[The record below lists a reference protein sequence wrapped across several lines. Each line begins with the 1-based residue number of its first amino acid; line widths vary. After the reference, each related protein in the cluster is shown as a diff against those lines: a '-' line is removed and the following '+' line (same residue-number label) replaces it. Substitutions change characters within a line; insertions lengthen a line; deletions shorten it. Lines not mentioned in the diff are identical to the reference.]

1 MVARKYAK
9 ALMDVMIKEDLIG
22 PVKEDFE
29 NIRRITSAKKACDYL
44 ANRAVSKKEKMDVFL
59 GCHPL
64 TKSFLSM
71 VIDNKREREL
81 YDISRQYMDM
91 LNTRLGEAD
100 VEVFSKIPL
109 SQGER
114 SHLKE
119 RLQERL
125 KKKANMVFRTDKSI
139 IGGLIVK
146 YGGTVLD
153 GTVNAQLTDMLTMM
167 TA

>member
-1 MVARKYAK
+1 MR
-9 ALMDVMIKEDLIG
+9 
-22 PVKEDFE
+22 EDFE
-29 NIRRITSAKKACDYL
+29 NIRRITREKKACDYL
-44 ANRAVSKKEKMDVFL
+44 ANRSVSKEEKMDVFL

-71 VIDNKREREL
+71 VIDSKREREL
-81 YDISRQYMDM
+81 YEISRQYMDM

-100 VEVFSKIPL
+100 VEVFSKVAL
-109 SQGER
+109 SAAEKAR
-114 SHLKE
+114 LKE
-119 RLQERL
+119 NLEERL

-153 GTVNAQLTDMLTMM
+153 GTVNAQLTDMLAMM